1 MAEVFLDTAYAIAL
15 STPRDSFHEKA
26 VALSRQLETSATR
39 LVTTQA
45 VMLEIGNTFS
55 DLRNRHMSVEL
66 LESFETDPSIEIV
79 PISQSLFDKAFH
91 LYKNRLDKE
100 WGLTD
105 CISFVVMTERNIT
118 DALTT
123 DRHFSQAGFRVLLRN
138 EGDNNG

>member
-26 VALSRQLETSATR
+26 VALSRQLEKSATR

-45 VMLEIGNTFS
+45 VMLEVGNTFA
-55 DLRNRHMSVEL
+55 DLRNRQMSVQL

-79 PISQSLFDKAFH
+79 PLSQLLFDKAFH
-91 LYKNRLDKE
+91 LYKNRPDKE

-105 CISFVVMTERNIT
+105 CMSFVVMTERNIT

-123 DRHFSQAGFRVLLRN
+123 DRHFSQAGFRVLLRD
-138 EGDNNG
+138 EGGNNG